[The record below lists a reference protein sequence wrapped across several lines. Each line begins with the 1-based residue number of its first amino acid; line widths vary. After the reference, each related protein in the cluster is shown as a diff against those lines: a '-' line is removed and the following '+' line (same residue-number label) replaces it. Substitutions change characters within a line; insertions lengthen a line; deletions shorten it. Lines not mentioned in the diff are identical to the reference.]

1 MMRKRSV
8 WLVIWLLTVG
18 GAFAQRIPVR
28 VTEFQV
34 YEKEMEGFE
43 FLLPSPVAKTR
54 DSLVAYLQKN
64 VEAVAVFED
73 MVMVEEV
80 RYPAISIWQPVTLV
94 FLIEP
99 QANLLTRVRAA
110 ALMNYRQSV
119 TVPQA
124 PDLALRMLLDL
135 DQYCRR
141 TTGDS
146 LDFDILFQ
154 SITAQDLSRQ
164 FAARSAGYRWNLYVD
179 RKPEEVVE
187 EAGLYLRSKTGLTTA
202 GSDEL
207 LDKQI
212 VEEVSRRFQLYVQS
226 SESSAFLP
234 PDQAGTQ
241 AILLDSIA
249 GLNQKMLQAQATIA
263 QLTVRIDSLPEEQP
277 LPEVVSESNPGPI
290 ILRDTIYIESV
301 VESKD
306 QEQQLQ
312 RANQELTQ
320 QILEKDQELGVV
332 FSRMER
338 LERQIATLQ
347 ESSTRATGVDD
358 SLMNMR
364 KLLEE
369 TEDQA
374 ELSLRRNQQ
383 VIDSLQTLVLTLDP
397 ESEESK
403 ARRAIYLRQLTQL
416 QESQDLLVERGWE
429 IAMREK
435 RVGQREQFLATQEE
449 DVEKAALL
457 QRIGELEAQLQR
469 ITAAD
474 SGQKTVAVEPGSLRS
489 GDQEIPAF
497 SIRSRLPASWAKE
510 QLLAWSRVYN
520 LTVKGDEI
528 FLIRSSELP
537 GMGDVQYHWQ
547 TTFLE
552 RETGSIL
559 YATFQ
564 TSEGEYLN
572 IRDGSL
578 ESKQAVRLLQEVFQ

>member
-1 MMRKRSV
+1 MGKRSV
-8 WLVIWLLTVG
+8 WLVIWFLTVG

-28 VTEFQV
+28 VAEFQV
-34 YEKEMEGFE
+34 YEKELEGFE
-43 FLLPSPVAKTR
+43 FLLPSPVANTR
-54 DSLVAYLQKN
+54 DSLVAYLQEN

-73 MVMVEEV
+73 MVMAEEV

-110 ALMNYRQSV
+110 ALINYRQSI

-154 SITAQDLSRQ
+154 SITAQDLARQ
-164 FAARSAGYRWNLYVD
+164 FAARSAGYKWNLYVD

-187 EAGLYLRSKTGLTTA
+187 NAGLYLRNKTGLTTQN
-202 GSDEL
+202 SDEL
-207 LDKQI
+207 LDKEI
-212 VEEVSRRFQLYVQS
+212 VDEVSRRFQVYVQS
-226 SESSAFLP
+226 SESPAFLP
-234 PDQAGTQ
+234 TDQAEHQ

-249 GLNQKMLQAQATIA
+249 GIHQKLLQAQATITL
-263 QLTVRIDSLPEEQP
+263 LTVRVDSLPEEPP
-277 LPEVVSESNPGPI
+277 LQEIVNGPEPDPI

-301 VESKD
+301 VESKE

-312 RANQELTQ
+312 QANQELTQ

-347 ESSTRATGVDD
+347 ESSTTATGVDD
-358 SLMNMR
+358 SLLNMR

-374 ELSLRRNQQ
+374 EASLVRNQQ
-383 VIDSLQTLVLTLDP
+383 VIDSLQALIVTLNP

-416 QESQDLLVERGWE
+416 QESQNLLVERGWE
-429 IAMREK
+429 VAMREK
-435 RVGQREQFLATQEE
+435 RVGQREQFLADQEE
-449 DVEKAALL
+449 DVETAALI

-469 ITAAD
+469 TTAAE
-474 SGQKTVAVEPGSLRS
+474 SGQKTVVVEPGLLRV
-489 GDQEIPAF
+489 GEQEIPAF
-497 SIRSRLPASWAKE
+497 SIRSTLPASWAKE
-510 QLLAWSRVYN
+510 QLLAWSRIYN
-520 LTVKGDEI
+520 LRVKGDEI

-537 GMGDVQYHWQ
+537 GMGDVQYQWQ

-564 TSEGEYLN
+564 TTDGQYLN

-578 ESKQAVRLLQEVFQ
+578 ESKQAIRLLQEVFR